1 MRKATTKAA
10 SMQWGGLI
18 FTVATF
24 AATVSCY
31 AREPAK
37 TPALAAGHDAR
48 KQQLWGI
55 QGNASNVR
63 RTIQVRMSDAMRFV
77 PGSIEVR
84 EGDTV
89 RFVVANDGK
98 LMHELVLGTKRELD
112 THAGAMARS
121 SNMTHDQ

>member
-1 MRKATTKAA
+1 
-10 SMQWGGLI
+10 
-18 FTVATF
+18 
-24 AATVSCY
+24 
-31 AREPAK
+31 
-37 TPALAAGHDAR
+37 
-48 KQQLWGI
+48 
-55 QGNASNVR
+55 
-63 RTIQVRMSDAMRFV
+63 MSDAMRFV

-121 SNMTHDQ
+121 SNITHDQPYMVHVPPGKSGDLVWTSNRAGRFDFACLVPGHSEAGMVGSITVIAR